1 MDLGERGRSVYGAK
15 NKITHNELVQ
25 QLKHKKKE
33 EKLSMDQRLN
43 QSVMIFQTGAVVT
56 HHIHT

>member
-1 MDLGERGRSVYGAK
+1 MGQK
-15 NKITHNELVQ
+15 NKITHNEPIQ
-25 QLKHKKKE
+25 QLKHKKNE